1 MEMKFQQLYTLNETL
16 KELQETKVPFK
27 LGLIIAKNLNLLE
40 EEINFYIEQERKFAM
55 EYLVVNEETGE
66 LESTAPGVFK
76 IKEGMEEEC
85 QKARMELDNFV
96 SNIDLRTIPSSLIE
110 NMEFTPKQISA
121 LEIIIE
127 EE

>member
-1 MEMKFQQLYTLNETL
+1 MEMNFQQLYTLNETL

-27 LGLIIAKNLNLLE
+27 FGLIIAKNLNLLE

-55 EYLVVNEETGE
+55 EYLVINEETGE

-85 QKARMELDNFV
+85 QKARTELDNFV
-96 SNIDLRTIPSSLIE
+96 SKIDLRTIPSSLIE